1 MIRPTL
7 TEAIG
12 TYFLILAVVLC
23 VNNPHLGVLTPF
35 PIVATLVSLIYAGGP
50 ISRAHYNPVVSLV
63 FWLSG
68 ELKTSHLLPFIA
80 AQILAGILAVWT
92 SVFLL
97 VEAEWLTVALGDFT
111 DHLLAGILAETL
123 GTFALVFV
131 ILQVAIGKAGGKND
145 YYGVAIGLS
154 VLGSAY
160 ALGGFTGGIFNP
172 AVAISAVTAGM
183 LPLKL
188 LIWVLLGNLLGSLL
202 AWVFFRWTHGQD

>member
-23 VNNPHLGVLTPF
+23 VNNPNLGALTPF

-68 ELKTSHLLPFIA
+68 ELKTAHLFPFIV
-80 AQILAGILAVWT
+80 AQIVAGVLAVWT
-92 SVFLL
+92 SVFLM
-97 VEAEWLTVALGDFT
+97 AESAWLTVVLGDFEE
-111 DHLLAGILAETL
+111 HILAGILAETL

-145 YYGVAIGLS
+145 YYGIAIGLS

-183 LPLKL
+183 LPLSL
-188 LIWVLLGNLLGSLL
+188 LVWVLAGNFLGGLL
-202 AWVFFRWTHGQD
+202 AWVFFRWTHESE